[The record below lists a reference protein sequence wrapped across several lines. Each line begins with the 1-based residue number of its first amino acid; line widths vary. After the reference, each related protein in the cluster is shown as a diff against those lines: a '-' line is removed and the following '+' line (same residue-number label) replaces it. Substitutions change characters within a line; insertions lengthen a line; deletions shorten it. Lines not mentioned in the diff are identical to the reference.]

1 MEETTVICE
10 SSFVQKE
17 IHFIAQKS
25 KNHFCS
31 VSNCIHCMGILT
43 VNHLSM
49 KHNQFSIIIDLIT
62 SFMLF
67 LSLKHFA
74 DKQYALYLNKKI
86 FTLFQITT

>member
-31 VSNCIHCMGILT
+31 VSNCIHCMGT
-43 VNHLSM
+43 
-49 KHNQFSIIIDLIT
+49 
-62 SFMLF
+62 
-67 LSLKHFA
+67 
-74 DKQYALYLNKKI
+74 
-86 FTLFQITT
+86 

>member
-1 MEETTVICE
+1 MSVTFLYYSIATLIVMEETTVICE
-10 SSFVQKE
+10 SSIVQEE

-49 KHNQFSIIIDLIT
+49 THNQFSIIIDLIT

-74 DKQYALYLNKKI
+74 DKQ
-86 FTLFQITT
+86 